1 MGLKK
6 LRGAV
11 PRRVLLVSAVVGAV
25 IMGDSMLYNVLPS
38 HVAEFGIPIGLVG
51 VLLSANRVVRLFSNP
66 LAAWAVQRFG
76 LTSLLVAAVVLA
88 IGTTVTYGTVQWFWA
103 LLLARVLWGVCFSIF
118 RLGGYLV
125 VLEESHETTRGRLLG
140 SYGVGVRVGSVV
152 GVMLGGV
159 LFDLTGRTTSFLII
173 AALGL
178 LGLPAAI
185 SLGRQAR
192 PPTVIDEP
200 SIASTSQP
208 QENPGKGFRRRA
220 WDFLLTPLPEL
231 DFRHRR
237 QLLAAS
243 FTFFSLNLAV
253 SGILVSSL
261 GFYLSQQLE
270 GGIAVAGIVIGIAT
284 VNGVLLSTRWL
295 SGIAAPYFGY
305 IGDRRGRERVLLA
318 AMPVLILA
326 MLLFALPLP
335 PWITVSMLPFAFL
348 ATAASTISLDALVGG
363 LVPANRRANVMSRYA
378 TWQDIGSAI
387 GPLVAFAVLSFSSL
401 TPVYVGGA
409 TLLAVAVGLFMMASR
424 YRMARQPV
432 STERAS

>member
-88 IGTTVTYGTVQWFWA
+88 IGTTVTYGTVQWFGV

-140 SYGVGVRVGSVV
+140 SYGIGVRVGSIV

-220 WDFLLTPLPEL
+220 WDFLLTPLPAL
-231 DFRHRR
+231 DFRH
-237 QLLAAS
+237 
-243 FTFFSLNLAV
+243 
-253 SGILVSSL
+253 
-261 GFYLSQQLE
+261 
-270 GGIAVAGIVIGIAT
+270 
-284 VNGVLLSTRWL
+284 
-295 SGIAAPYFGY
+295 
-305 IGDRRGRERVLLA
+305 
-318 AMPVLILA
+318 
-326 MLLFALPLP
+326 
-335 PWITVSMLPFAFL
+335 
-348 ATAASTISLDALVGG
+348 
-363 LVPANRRANVMSRYA
+363 
-378 TWQDIGSAI
+378 
-387 GPLVAFAVLSFSSL
+387 
-401 TPVYVGGA
+401 
-409 TLLAVAVGLFMMASR
+409 
-424 YRMARQPV
+424 
-432 STERAS
+432 